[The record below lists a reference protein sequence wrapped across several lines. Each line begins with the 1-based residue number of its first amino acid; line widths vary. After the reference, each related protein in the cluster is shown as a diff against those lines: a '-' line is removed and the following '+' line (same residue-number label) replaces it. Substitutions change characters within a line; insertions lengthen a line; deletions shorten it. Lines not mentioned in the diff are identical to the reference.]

1 MAANW
6 FYLFALIAGLLLAY
20 AFYQLHWLRRRL
32 AAAGEHVAELTHDL
46 QAEAVRTAF
55 YQGQLEAIGDAISD
69 ALFVVDESR
78 CVISLNEVAA
88 NLFPIEHPIG
98 RPFIEVIRDH
108 EIHQLLGET
117 LAGHVGLVRQIYL
130 DDRVFL
136 VRAVRFRSDGSKG
149 AVITLRD
156 ITELTRLSRA
166 RRDFVANIS
175 HDLRT
180 PLTTIRLLVETLQ
193 RGAAGDK
200 KLWSQLVERISAE
213 VDMLERL
220 AQELL
225 DLSQLESGKVLLKL
239 TPVSLAQVVD
249 EVIDHLASLA
259 ERKGITV
266 SSKVTPSSLAL
277 ADGEKL
283 SQVLTNL
290 IHNAIKFTPNGG
302 RVVVDAQANDEWLQ
316 VSVEDTGIGIPA
328 QELPRIFERFYT
340 VDRARRRA
348 DSGMGLGLAIAKHIV
363 EAHGGR
369 IWAQSDEGR
378 GSTFYF
384 TVPRAEP
391 SSSPESGA

>member
-1 MAANW
+1 MVENW
-6 FYLFALIAGLLLAY
+6 FYIFALLAGLPLAY
-20 AFYQLHWLRRRL
+20 ALYRLHWLRRRL
-32 AAAGEHVAELTHDL
+32 VAAEEHVAELTRNL
-46 QAEAVRTAF
+46 QNEIVRTTL
-55 YQGQLEAIGDAISD
+55 YQGQLEAIGNAISD
-69 ALFVVDESR
+69 ALFLVDESR
-78 CVISLNEVAA
+78 CVIYLNQVAA
-88 NLFPIEHPIG
+88 DLFPVKHPIG
-98 RPFIEVIRDH
+98 RPLIEVIRDH
-108 EIHQLLGET
+108 ETHQLLGEA
-117 LAGHVGLVRQIYL
+117 LAGHVGFVRQIHL

-136 VRAVRFRSDGSKG
+136 VCVARFGSDGSQG
-149 AVITLRD
+149 AVVTLRD

-213 VDMLERL
+213 VNVLERL
-220 AQELL
+220 VQELL
-225 DLSQLESGKVLLKL
+225 DLSQLESGKVMLKL
-239 TPVSLAQVVD
+239 TPASLAQMVE
-249 EVIDHLASLA
+249 EVIAHLASLA

-266 SSKVTPSSLAL
+266 SSMVTPSILVL
-277 ADGEKL
+277 ADSEKL

-302 RVVVDAQANDEWLQ
+302 RVVVGAQADEEWVR

-348 DSGMGLGLAIAKHIV
+348 DGGIGLGLAIAKHIV

-369 IWAQSDEGR
+369 IWAQSEEGH

-384 TVPRAEP
+384 TVPVAEP
-391 SSSPESGA
+391 SSSPSGEA